1 MNKKTVI
8 LSLFFIF
15 SVSSFTY
22 AESSSDTV
30 VAKPSIVQRVANWYE
45 DHMNYYTITLLW
57 PLKVHLFLFRL
68 RW

>member
-45 DHMNYYTITLLW
+45 DHMNYYTITLLMA
-57 PLKVHLFLFRL
+57 VES
-68 RW
+68 